1 MADEFNC
8 LIVGVGGQGA
18 ATLTN
23 VIADAATQ
31 KGLRGRMHETLGMAQ
46 RGGSVQIHIRL
57 GEKVYNS
64 LIPPGKAD
72 VLVAL
77 DPNEALRVA
86 ELIGEKTSII
96 LNTRGILPVTVLMG
110 KASCPTMDEE
120 ISLLKKLGKDVHA
133 FDAYELA
140 KVAGSTRALSV
151 VLLGSLSRLNLLPLT
166 REELVKSM
174 MSNVPKK
181 YLKENIAAFDAGEKE
196 VEKSLGK

>member
-133 FDAYELA
+133 FDAYALA

-174 MSNVPKK
+174 MGNVPKK